1 MKAFGPGQTASDISL
16 TCMLEF
22 RRMPGTVYIL
32 ENAAAQRVK
41 VGVTINA
48 AGGRLRDVN
57 DMWLGRK
64 GTCQVC
70 GRRVV
75 LVRGRVPRHAAGVP
89 EFVVG
94 VAGCAGTHNQPL
106 EQSSDVAQKHLAAL
120 KNRVG
125 GLTGVRKGSVTRMIA
140 TLERRIS
147 APRHHDNSSGLWQV
161 HTTYLTE
168 SPETVERLA
177 HSLLA
182 EFLDHAAPI
191 GEVFRCSVSQAI
203 EAVEN
208 ALSQLGLD
216 QSARKETQP

>member
-1 MKAFGPGQTASDISL
+1 MS
-16 TCMLEF
+16 
-22 RRMPGTVYIL
+22 RTVYIL
-32 ENAAAQRVK
+32 ENAAVQRVK

-48 AGGRLRDVN
+48 AGDRLRDVN

-75 LVRGRVPRHAAGVP
+75 LVRGRVPRHASGVP
-89 EFVVG
+89 GFVHG
-94 VAGCAGTHNQPL
+94 VAGCAGTHEQSL

-120 KNRVG
+120 KDQVVG
-125 GLTGVRKGSVTRMIA
+125 LRGVRKGSVTRMIA

-168 SPETVERLA
+168 SAETVERLA

-182 EFLDHAAPI
+182 EFLDHDAPI
-191 GEVFRCSVSQAI
+191 GEVFRCNVSQAI
-203 EAVEN
+203 AAVEK
-208 ALSQLGLD
+208 ALSQLGLH
-216 QSARKETQP
+216 QSARRETRS